1 MTAVLLDRDGV
12 INKNRPGY
20 VKSWREFE
28 FLPGA
33 LEALRTL
40 AERRVRVV
48 VVTNQSPVGR
58 GIITRQEL
66 MRVNEHM
73 LTTVNAHGGR
83 IDGILCCPHAPEAA
97 CTCRKPRPGLLLEAL
112 RRFRLDRAHSYM
124 VGDSSTDLEAAHHA
138 GIPCVMVLSGRALPD
153 GPCPSL
159 WGGPLVHA
167 ARDLKDAA
175 EWILRREG
183 L

>member
-12 INKNRPGY
+12 INRNRADY

-28 FLPGA
+28 FLPGS

-40 AERRVRVV
+40 ASRRVTAAVV
-48 VVTNQSPVGR
+48 SNQSAVGR
-58 GIITRQEL
+58 GIISRQEL
-66 MRVNEHM
+66 RQINQRM
-73 LTTVNAHGGR
+73 LSAVRAQGGG
-83 IDGILCCPHAPEAA
+83 IDAVFCCPHTPEAS
-97 CTCRKPRPGLLLEAL
+97 CTCRKPRTGLLLEAL
-112 RRFRLDRAHSYM
+112 RRLRLDRLHTYM
-124 VGDSSTDLEAAHHA
+124 VGDSASDMEAARDA
-138 GIPCVMVLSGRALPD
+138 GVPFVMVLSGRD
-153 GPCPSL
+153 GPGALRVSA
-159 WGGPLVHA
+159 WGQPLVHV

>member
-12 INKNRPGY
+12 INRNRPDY
-20 VKSWREFE
+20 VKSCQELE

-40 AERRVRVV
+40 ASRRVRVV
-48 VVTNQSPVGR
+48 VVTNQSAVGR

-66 MRVNEHM
+66 ERVHEHM
-73 LTTVNAHGGR
+73 LMSVRDQGGR
-83 IDGILCCPHAPEAA
+83 IDGVLCCPHAPEATCA
-97 CTCRKPRPGLLLEAL
+97 CRKPRPGLLLEAL
-112 RRFRLDRAHSYM
+112 SRFRLDRVHSYM
-124 VGDSSTDLEAAHHA
+124 VGDSGTDMEAARDA
-138 GIPCVMVLSGRALPD
+138 GIPYVMVLSGRTPGD
-153 GPCPSL
+153 GLRPSP
-159 WGGPLVHA
+159 WGYPLVHV

-175 EWILRREG
+175 EWILRRER